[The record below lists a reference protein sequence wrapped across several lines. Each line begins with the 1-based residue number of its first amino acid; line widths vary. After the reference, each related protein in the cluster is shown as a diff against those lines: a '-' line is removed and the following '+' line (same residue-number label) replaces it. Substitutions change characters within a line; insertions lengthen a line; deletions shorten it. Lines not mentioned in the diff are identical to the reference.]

1 MYFIAVAREGF
12 LFMNTSTEVILSVLS
27 IFGIRGVERYIEEF
41 QGKVFV
47 VKAGGALLEDRA
59 TGALILDDLAILT
72 RCGVRPIL
80 VHGGGVQADREM
92 KDAGIEVCRYK
103 GLRITC
109 DKTIRII
116 ERCFCQLNESIIQRL
131 QFRGVNA
138 VGFSGRKGG
147 GLVRAGRYTPDGQD
161 IGHVGDVTGINMRL
175 IEELPPDALPVIASL
190 GVDTDDNVLNINAD
204 YIASPLAL
212 HLDAEK
218 LILLTDVLGVLR
230 DRNDPDT
237 LIPSMTTNQARAL
250 IRDGIIDAGMVPK
263 VESIVRMLERG
274 LKKVHMISGRVP
286 HALAREIFTDE
297 GCGTQIVK
305 GDDSS
310 HG

>member
-1 MYFIAVAREGF
+1 
-12 LFMNTSTEVILSVLS
+12 MNTSTEVILSVLS

-41 QGKVFV
+41 QGMVFV
-47 VKAGGALLEDRA
+47 VKAGGTLLEDRA

-72 RCGVRPIL
+72 RCGVRPVL

-92 KDAGIEVCRYK
+92 QDAGIKVCRYK

-109 DKTIRII
+109 DQTIRII
-116 ERCFCQLNESIIQRL
+116 ERCFCELNESIVQRL

-147 GLVRAGRYTPDGQD
+147 GLVRAERMTPDGKD
-161 IGHVGDVTGINMRL
+161 IGHVGQVTGIDMQL
-175 IEELPPDALPVIASL
+175 IEDLPPGALPVIASL
-190 GVDTDDNVLNINAD
+190 GVDSSDNVLNINAD

-230 DRNDPDT
+230 DRANPDT
-237 LIPSMTTNQARAL
+237 LIPSLTTDEARAL

-263 VESIVRMLERG
+263 VESIMGMLDKG

-305 GDDSS
+305 GAGASN
-310 HG
+310 G